1 MASRNLLRLPAF
13 ALVIVLVACGGRT
26 PTAPSD
32 DTTSFDPR
40 YSLASFREAGRI
52 TAAAGNEVLRTLRAG
67 QFERD
72 VKSVIDGVFS
82 HEGSGAPAFP
92 HIVASGPNALE
103 LHYEGDS
110 RQIGDGEMLL
120 IDIGATSSAHC
131 SDMSRTYP
139 ASGRFSARQLEL
151 YQLVL
156 QGQQQAAAN
165 VRVGVVTLS
174 GLTQVVRDFY
184 RASPLRARDASGVD
198 ATLDR
203 FLTHSV
209 SHFVGREVHGGDTG
223 WSTNSPIQVN
233 QVFTIEPG
241 VYIASESIGIRIE
254 DTYVVT
260 TRGMECLTCAAT
272 KDAGSVQRVR

>member
-1 MASRNLLRLPAF
+1 MASRKLLRLSGF
-13 ALVIVLVACGGRT
+13 ALAIVVVACGGRA
-26 PTAPSD
+26 PTAPSG
-32 DTTSFDPR
+32 DTPSFDPR

-52 TAAAGNEVLRTLRAG
+52 TAAAGNEVLRTLRPG

-72 VKSVIDGVFS
+72 VKGVIDGVFS
-82 HEGSGAPAFP
+82 HEGSGAPAFS
-92 HIVASGPNALE
+92 HIVASGLNALE
-103 LHYEGDS
+103 LHYEEDG

-120 IDIGATSSAHC
+120 IDIGATSGAHC

-156 QGQQQAAAN
+156 QGQQQAAAD

-174 GLTQVVRDFY
+174 DLTRVVRDFY
-184 RASPLRARDASGVD
+184 RASPLRARDASGMD
-198 ATLDR
+198 TTLDR

-209 SHFVGREVHGGDTG
+209 SHYVGREVHGADTG
-223 WSTNSPIQVN
+223 WSGSSPIQVN

-241 VYIASESIGIRIE
+241 IYIASESIGIRIE

-260 TRGMECLTCAAT
+260 TRGMECLTCAAA
-272 KDAGSVQRVR
+272 KDAISVQRVR